1 MKEFALKLDFI
12 FASFI
17 VCTIIQKVSNTNKY
31 ICVTIS
37 CISILYLLSSINSI
51 YCGPMFILSDIS
63 IPTGLSLKNP
73 LESKLGRSIISN
85 SILLLDEIGFESFTF
100 KKLAL
105 KMGSNETSLY
115 RYFENKHFL
124 LLYLVVWY
132 WNWVSYLIDYNTM
145 NILDPNRKL
154 DIIID
159 NFVYA
164 SKENPSVEFV
174 NEKTLHRIIIS
185 ESAKA
190 YHTKNI
196 DEENKQGFYLSYKA
210 LIQKVADVIL
220 EINDKFPYPHSFASN
235 LFEMANNEI
244 FFAEHLPR
252 LTDISVKEE
261 NYSEVNKLLK
271 FYIAKMLTK

>member
-1 MKEFALKLDFI
+1 ML
-12 FASFI
+12 
-17 VCTIIQKVSNTNKY
+17 
-31 ICVTIS
+31 
-37 CISILYLLSSINSI
+37 
-51 YCGPMFILSDIS
+51 FILSDIS
-63 IPTGLSLKNP
+63 MPEGLSIKDP
-73 LESKLGRSIISN
+73 LQSKLGRSIITHGI
-85 SILLLDEIGFESFTF
+85 ILMEELGFETFTF
-100 KKLAL
+100 KKLAI

-132 WNWVSYLIDYNTM
+132 WNWVHYLIDYNTM
-145 NILDPNRKL
+145 NITDPNRKL
-154 DIIID
+154 NIIID
-159 NFVYA
+159 NFVDA
-164 SKENPSVEFV
+164 SKENPSVDFV
-174 NEKTLHRIIIS
+174 NEKILHRLIIS

-220 EINDKFPYPHSFASN
+220 EINDTFPYPHSFAIT

-252 LTDISVKEE
+252 LTDICVKEE
-261 NYSEVNKLLK
+261 NYDEVNKLLK
-271 FYIAKMLTK
+271 YYTSKMLMKAE